1 MLSASIVSPL
11 NAKVHDLPRP
21 NLGANDVLIEVKN
34 AGICGTDL
42 HIWHGSYALAQY
54 PLVPGHE
61 FSGVVGQIGEKV
73 TTTKVGERV
82 TADPNL
88 PCNHC
93 YFCQKRQFNQCL
105 NLKAVGVTRDGGFAQ
120 YVVVPESA
128 VFPIGKLSF
137 AAAAML
143 EPLACVVWG
152 LKQVQIQAGD
162 SMLIF
167 GAGPMGMLM
176 LQAVKHAGAAQ
187 VVVIDREESR
197 LKLARDLGAN
207 ATVNANAFDLASA
220 HELSPHGF
228 DIVAD
233 ATGIPKVIE
242 GGFQYLRSGGKFW
255 VFGVAPDKAL
265 VAISPYEVFRRDLKI
280 IGSFALNKTFHESI
294 ALVQGGAVKLEPL
307 ISHQLPLERFSEAMH
322 FAEHDPERMKVQFKL
337 D

>member
-1 MLSASIVSPL
+1 MLAAQMLAPQKAQVLDIP
-11 NAKVHDLPRP
+11 KPDLGPH
-21 NLGANDVLIEVKN
+21 DVLIEVRN

-42 HIWHGSYALAQY
+42 HIWHGSYALAHY

-61 FSGVVGQIGEKV
+61 FSGVLSQIGDGVTTCEVGQ
-73 TTTKVGERV
+73 RV

-88 PCNHC
+88 ACYHC

-105 NLKAVGVTRDGGFAQ
+105 KLKAIGVTHNGGFAR
-120 YVVVPESA
+120 YVLAPESA
-128 VFPIGKLSF
+128 IFPIGELSF

-167 GAGPMGMLM
+167 GAGPMGILM
-176 LQAVKHAGAAQ
+176 MQAAKHAGAAK
-187 VVVIDREESR
+187 VVIIDREPSR
-197 LKLARDLGAN
+197 LSLARSLGADTCLE
-207 ATVNANAFDLASA
+207 ASELGPDLLE
-220 HELSPHGF
+220 ELSPYGF

-233 ATGIPKVIE
+233 ATGIPKVIQE
-242 GGFQYLRSGGKFW
+242 AVSYLRPGGKFW

-265 VAISPYEVFRRDLKI
+265 ISLAPYELFRKDIKI
-280 IGSFALNKTFHESI
+280 IGSFAVNKTFHESI
-294 ALVQGGAVKLEPL
+294 ALVQSGAVKLEPL
-307 ISHQLPLERFSEAMH
+307 VSHQLPLEQFGEAMRL
-322 FAEHDPERMKVQFKL
+322 AEHDAERMKVQFKL